1 MRFERNKSLRW
12 QSTDRTLRQ
21 TDGIWSPFV
30 FLNRLWEVQRELST
44 GRVGTSSKGSKQVRR
59 GEDRLGEEGDG
70 PCRPLCASCFGFG
83 IGSVRGELASV
94 LGRVWSAG

>member
-1 MRFERNKSLRW
+1 MAKHRQDTEIDRRNLE
-12 QSTDRTLRQ
+12 
-21 TDGIWSPFV
+21 PFV

-44 GRVGTSSKGSKQVRR
+44 GRVGTSYKGSKQVRR
-59 GEDRLGEEGDG
+59 SKDRLGKEEDG

-83 IGSVRGELASV
+83 IRSVRGELASV